1 MQLRRRGEKWYLR
14 GTYDG
19 ERVEVCTGLTDR
31 KAAEAW
37 ARLWERDRA
46 DPDGANR
53 RAAAAVTV
61 QQAVDLALAN
71 VDAEHKAG
79 NLAAA
84 TVDFYERKL
93 GHVLRVLGPSSALAG
108 VDAAAVDRY
117 IATRRTEDAS
127 QHTIAKE
134 LHQLEVTLKH
144 AKRRGWWH
152 GDVERVMPV
161 AFSPKYEPRA
171 RALSVD
177 EVQRVLAQLDPDR
190 AAWVALA
197 VGAGAEL
204 SALERAERGDWNA
217 VANTVRVRG
226 TKNDRRDR
234 EVPVVLDV
242 CRDLVALAFRC
253 GAGVGQRLL
262 APWGKNWRDLQ
273 LAARKA
279 KVAPF
284 SLHSLRHTFAT
295 WHLAAGPLRRLRS
308 SADGRLRRW
317 RHNLTVARTSRV
329 CIFSGLFC
337 PKL

>member
-117 IATRRTEDAS
+117 IATRRAEAALNLGYTKVEAPLSGAVSRSQVSEGTLELLIEAAGAAVAAS
-127 QHTIAKE
+127 VA
-134 LHQLEVTLKH
+134 
-144 AKRRGWWH
+144 APAAAA
-152 GDVERVMPV
+152 PV
-161 AFSPKYEPRA
+161 APVAAAPGLGPA
-171 RALSVD
+171 RAAVVIARLW
-177 EVQRVLAQLDPDR
+177 QRPHRLPASA
-190 AAWVALA
+190 AAW
-197 VGAGAEL
+197 
-204 SALERAERGDWNA
+204 
-217 VANTVRVRG
+217 
-226 TKNDRRDR
+226 
-234 EVPVVLDV
+234 P
-242 CRDLVALAFRC
+242 
-253 GAGVGQRLL
+253 
-262 APWGKNWRDLQ
+262 
-273 LAARKA
+273 
-279 KVAPF
+279 
-284 SLHSLRHTFAT
+284 
-295 WHLAAGPLRRLRS
+295 
-308 SADGRLRRW
+308 
-317 RHNLTVARTSRV
+317 
-329 CIFSGLFC
+329 
-337 PKL
+337 